1 VQDIG
6 FGLGA
11 GDRMKGLSVLER
23 AKADDPRFEGDEL
36 ERHGLTLADGELARY
51 QKSSR
56 CVSVGIVTQEK
67 RLIQTSKAGWLESLA
82 KAYKAREA
90 VVLEDD
96 AQIGIDPKS
105 DTLLRMALKAKLSP
119 RELAALGAW
128 VIVMAVLDPEPYTKV
143 VSTIVAGGALVLG
156 GGFFAIRILTDIR
169 PPHVRVGPKGFEIYW
184 D

>member
-1 VQDIG
+1 
-6 FGLGA
+6 
-11 GDRMKGLSVLER
+11 
-23 AKADDPRFEGDEL
+23 
-36 ERHGLTLADGELARY
+36 
-51 QKSSR
+51 
-56 CVSVGIVTQEK
+56 VTQEK

-82 KAYKAREA
+82 KAYKAREP

-96 AQIGIDPKS
+96 AQIGVDPKS

-119 RELAALGAW
+119 CELAGVVVALGVAALGAW

-143 VSTIVAGGALVLG
+143 ASTIVAGGVLVLG

-169 PPHVRVGPKGFEIYW
+169 PPHVKVGPRGFEIYW